1 MAVEKEQKTVA
12 AYVIRL
18 TAAAVNSQKAPEN
31 KENIPWQDIIDFA
44 KSQSVL
50 NIVSYAC
57 ETLDNKPDGQMMKY
71 LREFR
76 KQRMIIEAQ
85 QEIETCDAL
94 DRLEQMGVRHMPLK
108 GYVIK
113 NLYPSP
119 DMRTM
124 GDMDILVDPERIEE
138 VTQAF
143 IADGFGF
150 FGDGDLHTNLK
161 RGKAH
166 FEFHRALV
174 NKSYKNLTAYF
185 GDGFDRAVKSD
196 GCRYRY
202 ELKHEDMYI
211 FLLAHLAKHYR
222 YGGTGIRTVLD
233 LYVYRRAYPDLD
245 MNYIYAET
253 AKIGLNRFQHKAEK
267 IADDWFGGNFDGNFD
282 SVSAY
287 IISGGTYGIKDRNIV
302 NEVINQSEGK
312 SLTAEKIKSIF
323 SMIFP
328 NYKLMCELFP
338 VLKKHKILLP
348 FLWVAR
354 WFKSVFSKNSGLKNT
369 LNVSAEILSADD
381 EAIAAQRDAELG
393 EL

>member
-1 MAVEKEQKTVA
+1 MAAEKVQKNVA

-18 TAAAVNSQKAPEN
+18 TAATVNSQKAPEN
-31 KENIPWQDIIDFA
+31 ADNIPWQDIIDFA
-44 KSQSVL
+44 ESQSVL
-50 NIVSYAC
+50 NIVAYAC
-57 ETLDNKPDGQMMKY
+57 ETLDNKPDARTMKY

-85 QEIETCDAL
+85 QEIETCDAF
-94 DRLEQMGVRHMPLK
+94 DRLEQMGIRHMPLK
-108 GYVIK
+108 GCVVKY
-113 NLYPSP
+113 LYPSP

-124 GDMDILVDPERIEE
+124 GDTDILVDPEQMDEI
-138 VTQAF
+138 TQAF
-143 IADGFGF
+143 VADGFAF
-150 FGDGDLHTNLK
+150 YGDGDLHTNLK

-174 NKSYKNLTAYF
+174 NTSYKNLTAYF
-185 GDGFDRAVKSD
+185 GSGFDRAVKCEGSQ
-196 GCRYRY
+196 YRY
-202 ELKHEDMYI
+202 KLSREDMYI

-233 LYVYRRAYPDLD
+233 LYVYRRAYPELD

-253 AKIGLNRFQHKAEK
+253 AKIGLDRFQRKAEK
-267 IADDWFGGNFDGNFD
+267 IADDWFGGSFDGSFD
-282 SVSAY
+282 SVSGY
-287 IISGGTYGIKDRNIV
+287 IISGGTYGMKDRNIV
-302 NEVINQSEGK
+302 NEMINNSEGK
-312 SLTAEKIKSIF
+312 SITAGKIKSIF

-328 NYKLMCELFP
+328 NYELMSELFP
-338 VLKKHKILLP
+338 VLKKYKFLLP
-348 FLWVAR
+348 LMWIAR
-354 WFKSVFSKNSGLKNT
+354 WFKSVFGKNSGLKNT